1 MKWISLAF
9 LAVFFPWVSFLREGM
24 LGYAVLA
31 LILQASV
38 IGWIV
43 AIGWAWRMTP
53 GLQKPK
59 VIAPAEPKVTTE
71 TNLKL

>member
-31 LILQASV
+31 VILQASV
-38 IGWIV
+38 IGWIF
-43 AIGWAWRMTP
+43 AIVGAWRITP
-53 GLQKPK
+53 GLQKQK
-59 VIAPAEPKVTTE
+59 VVAPAEPKVSAD
-71 TNLKL
+71 TNLKS